1 MKILFTCTFWGC
13 EDMPAEAFVDKVIH
27 ADYDGIEISLPPSGQ
42 FTGNFLKKLD
52 KVREQRPDF
61 VFIAQ
66 QLTSPEN
73 EKVDAYILKMERR
86 LAELISYQPHFINS
100 HTGKDYFSFDDNCR
114 VIEAAM
120 QMSIKSG
127 MPIYHETHR
136 GRFSFHASTLITYL
150 QKFPELELVGD
161 FSHFCVVSE
170 SMLQGQEDILQK
182 IIPHVA
188 HLHARIGSEQAPQVN
203 DPAAPEWQHHLEIY
217 VSWWRKILDIRK
229 ESGCDA
235 FTITPEFGP
244 YPYMPQAPFTQEALS
259 NQWIS
264 NIFIANKL
272 KQNFT

>member
-1 MKILFTCTFWGC
+1 
-13 EDMPAEAFVDKVIH
+13 
-27 ADYDGIEISLPPSGQ
+27 
-42 FTGNFLKKLD
+42 
-52 KVREQRPDF
+52 
-61 VFIAQ
+61 
-66 QLTSPEN
+66 
-73 EKVDAYILKMERR
+73 
-86 LAELISYQPHFINS
+86 
-100 HTGKDYFSFDDNCR
+100 
-114 VIEAAM
+114 M

-127 MPIYHETHR
+127 IPIYHETHR
-136 GRFSFHASTLITYL
+136 GRFSFHASTLISYL

-203 DPAAPEWQHHLEIY
+203 DPAAPEWQHHLEVY
-217 VSWWRKILDIRK
+217 MSWWKQALDNRI
-229 ESGCDA
+229 ENGWDT